1 MPTSA
6 PLTRK
11 PLGHGVGLRTV
22 HFEHLLAHP
31 PEVDFF
37 EIISENFLMDG
48 GRPLAVLEK
57 VRREVPVTMH
67 GVSLSL
73 GGTDP
78 LNRDHLAALKRLA
91 GRIEPA
97 WLSDHLCWGTA
108 HGNYL
113 HDLLPLPYTE
123 EALANL
129 VERIGA
135 VQEFLGRRILVENV
149 SSYVTFLDSGMSEW
163 EFLSE
168 TARRADCGIL
178 LDINNIFVSAMNHGF
193 DPADYLAGVPAD
205 RVMQFHLAGHSVLPE
220 VRLDTHDAPVCDEVW
235 ALYDAA
241 VRRFGAVPSLIEWDD
256 KIPPYPDLV
265 AASREAAARAARALA
280 PRATPGPAR

>member
-1 MPTSA
+1 MT
-6 PLTRK
+6 LTRK

-22 HFEHLLAHP
+22 HFEHLLDHP

-37 EIISENFLMDG
+37 EIISENFLMAG

-91 GRIEPA
+91 DRIEPA
-97 WLSDHLCWGTA
+97 WVSDHLCWGTA
-108 HGNYL
+108 HGKYF
-113 HDLLPLPYTE
+113 HDLLPLPYTG

-135 VQEFLGRRILVENV
+135 VQEFLGRRILIENV
-149 SSYVTFLDSGMSEW
+149 SSYVTFRDSGMSEW
-163 EFLSE
+163 EFLAE

-178 LDINNIFVSAMNHGF
+178 LDVNNIFVSAMNHGF
-193 DPADYLAGVPAD
+193 DPADYLAGVPAE
-205 RVMQFHLAGHSVLPE
+205 RVMQFHLAGHTVLPE
-220 VRLDTHDAPVCDEVW
+220 VRLDTHDAPVCTEVW
-235 ALYDAA
+235 DLYAAA

-256 KIPPYPDLV
+256 KIPPYSELV
-265 AASREAAARAARALA
+265 AASREAAAREARALA
-280 PRATPGPAR
+280 GDAGAGGAP